1 MISMSDL
8 VRDKIVVITGASSGI
23 GAATARR
30 LALRGAKVV
39 LGARRQGRLEELAAE
54 IRMAGGQV
62 VIKTTDVA
70 RHADVEALIGAAV
83 DAFGRIDVLV
93 NNAADT
99 RLFRLADAQ
108 VEAWSTQIDVNIKG
122 VLHGIAAAL
131 PKMLLQGS
139 GHIINVAS
147 TLSTTVLPTS
157 SVYSATK
164 FALRAISEGVRI
176 ETAGKIRSTI
186 IHPGATATEVVTT
199 VAYKR
204 LSADAI
210 ASGIEYAIAQPDD
223 VGVNEIT
230 IRPVEQP
237 N

>member
-1 MISMSDL
+1 MSDAKVAL
-8 VRDKIVVITGASSGI
+8 VTGASSGI
-23 GAATARR
+23 GEDTARLLHEQGFTVYAVARR
-30 LALRGAKVV
+30 LEPMQKLA
-39 LGARRQGRLEELAAE
+39 ELSVRVFGMDVTDDESVTAGIQKIIAE
-54 IRMAGGQV
+54 
-62 VIKTTDVA
+62 T
-70 RHADVEALIGAAV
+70 
-83 DAFGRIDVLV
+83 GRIDVLV